1 MCGCLSAELAVS
13 RQTLSVRG
21 EGRMENTVRSGDC
34 EWREM
39 LNGEAL
45 ICTYRSLH
53 VVMNKGWLQD
63 SLLIESNC
71 SHLGAMAWCWKT
83 KHMIKG
89 HAQSAE
95 KPQLSKICQ
104 EEESLEWICFLAP
117 HNKLTTKGLPRSWIR
132 NQSFPPPP
140 SPPVPQSSPLHL
152 PISCPSGY
160 SYVHGEQ
167 VSKEVLYF
175 LSSFSCSN

>member
-1 MCGCLSAELAVS
+1 
-13 RQTLSVRG
+13 
-21 EGRMENTVRSGDC
+21 
-34 EWREM
+34 
-39 LNGEAL
+39 
-45 ICTYRSLH
+45 
-53 VVMNKGWLQD
+53 MNKGWLQD

-167 VSKEVLYF
+167 VSHSSITNIPILCIFKKNYEYLPPEPWSLASFDYF
-175 LSSFSCSN
+175 QMTFWGN